1 MGQLTSTLARFALA
15 APLAVVATGLVGRGL
30 AHDRAERDTLDS
42 CSRPT
47 GKVVPE
53 PQDLRSMDG
62 RLEFDLSVENRQQP
76 DGSMRY
82 CYRLE
87 DGSESPTLRLKPGD
101 WLILRLHNHLSDL
114 ESAGGAAEPPPV
126 HAHGRRSTD
135 PCRSGAMSL
144 LSTNLHFHGLTV
156 PAVCHQ
162 DEVLRTSIS
171 PGDAPFEYRFRIP
184 LDEPPGLYWYHPHIH
199 GFSAQQVSGGASGA
213 LIIEGLEHAI
223 PEVGGLPERILVIRD
238 QNLAHPDAAP
248 ATLDA
253 ATTPFVDHDG
263 DAANTGTGFGRPARD
278 LSVNYVPVAYPE
290 YPPAT
295 IAMKP
300 GERQLWRILNASS
313 VTYLNLS
320 MIWTRG
326 HWRREQFMGL
336 VAVDGVPLNANGSPE
351 RSFQWRD
358 RILVPPGARVEI
370 IVNAPAEGT
379 SAQLVTR
386 YVDTGPAGENDPNR
400 PLISIVTQADAPEPT
415 SAMPAA
421 SAKLAPAKRAWIGSV
436 APARTRT
443 LILSEEPVN
452 PAEPN
457 GAMRFYITLDGQTPK
472 PFDPS
477 STVPN
482 LVVHQGEVEDWI
494 VENRSSELHAFHIHQ
509 IHFEIIEW
517 LGIAVN
523 EPFLR
528 DTINVPYWTPNMTHY
543 PSIKLRMDFRDP
555 DTVGTFPYHCHLLD
569 HEDAGMMG
577 TIRVEATSALAAR

>member
-1 MGQLTSTLARFALA
+1 MGHIMPNLMRLALA
-15 APLAVVATGLVGRGL
+15 TSLALIAAGSGTDALADVGAAPDAVN
-30 AHDRAERDTLDS
+30 H
-42 CSRPT
+42 CSRPV
-47 GKVVPE
+47 GNVVPE
-53 PQDLRSMDG
+53 PRDLRSADG
-62 RLEFDLSVENRQQP
+62 RLELDLNVENSQEP
-76 DGSMRY
+76 DGSTRY
-82 CYRLE
+82 CYRLN

-101 WLILRLHNHLSDL
+101 WLILRLHNRLIDL
-114 ESAGGAAEPPPV
+114 GSEGVAAGAAT
-126 HAHGRRSTD
+126 AHTGTRRGVD

-171 PGDAPFEYRFRIP
+171 PADAPFEYRFRIP
-184 LDEPPGLYWYHPHIH
+184 PDEPPGLYWYHPHIH
-199 GFSAQQVSGGASGA
+199 GFSARQVSGGASGA
-213 LIIEGLEHAI
+213 LIIEGLENAI
-223 PEVGGLPERILVIRD
+223 PEVGALPERVLIIRD
-238 QNLAHPDAAP
+238 QNLMHPDAAP

-278 LSVNYVPVAYPE
+278 LSVNYIPVAYPD

-300 GERQLWRILNASS
+300 GERQLWRVLNASS

-336 VAVDGVPLNANGSPE
+336 VAVDGAALNANGSPE

-358 RILVPPGARVEI
+358 RIMVPPGARVEL
-370 IVNAPAEGT
+370 IVNAPAAGT

-400 PLISIVTQADAPEPT
+400 PLISIVTQADASEPNAVVPT
-415 SAMPAA
+415 A
-421 SAKLAPAKRAWIGSV
+421 SAQPAPPKRPWIGSV
-436 APARTRT
+436 APARMRT
-443 LILSEEPVN
+443 LIFSEEPVD
-452 PAEPN
+452 PADPN
-457 GAMRFYITLDGQTPK
+457 GAMRFYLTVEGQAPK
-472 PFDPS
+472 QFDPAG
-477 STVPN
+477 TVPN
-482 LVVHQGEVEDWI
+482 LIVQQGDVEDWI
-494 VENRSSELHAFHIHQ
+494 IENRSSEVHAFHIHQ

-517 LGIAVN
+517 LGVAVN

-528 DTINVPYWTPNMTHY
+528 DTINVPYWMPQMAHY

-555 DTVGTFPYHCHLLD
+555 DAVGVFPYHCHLLD

-577 TIRVEATSALAAR
+577 TIRVQPKPDSTAR